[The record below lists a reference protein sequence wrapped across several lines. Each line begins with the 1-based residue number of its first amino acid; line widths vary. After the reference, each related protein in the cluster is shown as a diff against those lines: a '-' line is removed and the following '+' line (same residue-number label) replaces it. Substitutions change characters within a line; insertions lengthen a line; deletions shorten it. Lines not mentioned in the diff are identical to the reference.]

1 MTNTFWTSNPGILV
15 NKDSLL
21 DLWPTANMDQ
31 NSKLNAISRLII
43 LLTVVGFMFSKSMRI
58 VVTGAVTLG
67 IIIFLHYTKSKNSK
81 DIIKNNIQEAFTNPE
96 VYKAMQSE
104 FKSSTSINPMGNVSL
119 PEIQYNPKRKAAPPA
134 FNPAVEKTI
143 NEKTK
148 EMVQKAS
155 FPDDPTIAD
164 KLFKDLGDD
173 FVFDRSMRNFY
184 TTPNTK
190 VVPGDQKAF
199 AEFLYGDMKS
209 CKDGDPI
216 ACEKNS
222 FRHIPGY

>member
-58 VVTGAVTLG
+58 LVTGAVTLG

-104 FKSSTSINPMGNVSL
+104 FKSSTAN
-119 PEIQYNPKRKAAPPA
+119 
-134 FNPAVEKTI
+134 
-143 NEKTK
+143 
-148 EMVQKAS
+148 
-155 FPDDPTIAD
+155 
-164 KLFKDLGDD
+164 
-173 FVFDRSMRNFY
+173 
-184 TTPNTK
+184 
-190 VVPGDQKAF
+190 
-199 AEFLYGDMKS
+199 
-209 CKDGDPI
+209 
-216 ACEKNS
+216 
-222 FRHIPGY
+222 